1 MKLDEY
7 LKYIHKKPKDAVIEA
22 GFKYVTFMKWLN
34 SERIPRA
41 ENISKIVNW
50 SNGLVTPLDFYEQS
64 IKSKKPEE

>member
-7 LKYIHKKPKDAVIEA
+7 LKYIDKKPVDAVNET

-41 ENISKIVNW
+41 ENILKIVNW
-50 SNGLVTPLDFYEQS
+50 SNGLVTPLDFYEQR
-64 IKSKKPEE
+64 IKSKKLEE